1 MFFSNTF
8 VYIAVNRT
16 TLKRVAISAF

>member
-16 TLKRVAISAF
+16 TLKRVAISSF